1 MDLWHEEA
9 GEGRTILLLHAGI
22 CDAQMWERQMRTLA
36 PGGRVVRCDL
46 PGFGRTPMP
55 SEDYTDAAA
64 VIELLEAEGL
74 APAVLIG
81 ASMGGEVALD
91 VTLARPDLVAGLVL
105 VGSGHPEQVWS
116 EETERYG
123 SREEDLAAAGDI
135 DAIVELNLRFW
146 VDGPTRSHAEVDPT
160 LRAFVGDMQRDA
172 LVMQLAEPDV
182 EGGALVPDPA
192 DRLAEIAVPTLVLVG
207 DLDIPEMR
215 EGAARLAAD
224 IPGARAAT
232 IAGASHLPNLERP
245 EEFDALV
252 LEFLGDV
259 ED

>member
-1 MDLWHEEA
+1 M
-9 GEGRTILLLHAGI
+9 
-22 CDAQMWERQMRTLA
+22 
-36 PGGRVVRCDL
+36 
-46 PGFGRTPMP
+46 
-55 SEDYTDAAA
+55 
-64 VIELLEAEGL
+64 
-74 APAVLIG
+74 
-81 ASMGGEVALD
+81 
-91 VTLARPDLVAGLVL
+91 
-105 VGSGHPEQVWS
+105 WS

-146 VDGPTRSHAEVDPT
+146 VAGPTRSHAEVDPT

-172 LVMQLAEPDV
+172 LVMQLAQPDV

-215 EGAARLAAD
+215 EGAARLAAA